1 MAAGDLHRR
10 TARNLNAAQRER
22 VLHLLDHRRQW
33 QRGRQI
39 HEELLELKIVVK
51 EESWLNPRVQSARLT
66 TFGRKIAA
74 EIQREV
80 RGVEAAEVVPHVHQN
95 DSDLRTPT
103 G

>member
-1 MAAGDLHRR
+1 
-10 TARNLNAAQRER
+10 
-22 VLHLLDHRRQW
+22 
-33 QRGRQI
+33 
-39 HEELLELKIVVK
+39 VVK